1 MLKKQSNNIKLIA
14 LFIAII
20 LIIIALVFGVSKF
33 ILKDQDENTPIQFNE
48 YKVQEQEIVL
58 SSEEYT
64 GDSIIVTVT
73 PSILPVVNSGKTGI
87 DVMKLQYQI
96 TEPDAILSNNDNDWI
111 DYIEPV
117 EVDHNS
123 TFNTRLVTRGH
134 TDTSLEMDYT
144 SPVTSREINNIAVAQ
159 LGNKTYK
166 TLAEAITAWGDLTT
180 EEKQTS
186 TIQMLANTSEN
197 IIIPQTEE
205 IKIDLCGF
213 DIIEES
219 SETPTIIVNGVL
231 NIVDSGKTENNS
243 TTYGKVT
250 STSNTA
256 IKVTGANS
264 ELVLGTNE
272 SANGEDDEEVNKEG
286 PVINGGTGSNGVL
299 VEQGGNLEFYD
310 GKITA
315 PKTAQAGANTAIV
328 VNNTPVGNENGNL
341 ITVPTG
347 YRLDLSD
354 DETAGREIATVV
366 KKMMV
371 SFDSNGG
378 EPSNIADIEVG
389 EGKAYGKYAEWP
401 SDPTREGY
409 TFGGWKTVENLIS
422 TNPSD
427 WEQGGL
433 QDVNGEKSGAQMN
446 STRIRLKNY
455 LPVSANTVYN
465 MNVNNSESIVIRHV
479 WFYNAN
485 KEYISTNSVYAVT
498 NLEFITPTNCAYIK
512 TVLMYRNETT
522 EITTAKVI
530 DANLKLSA
538 VTDATTIVSFPQNHT
553 LTAIWTPNT
562 YTTRFISGNLMDG
575 KKLVAHDA
583 TLTENNN
590 IYTVTTNS
598 TTGGCYIPDGIFED
612 GKKYKLS
619 FNIQKKDG
627 ELVNIAGH
635 AASASKI
642 SYKIDGIEQN
652 ATYYSVYDNIPND
665 ENIHTVEFEFIYDSS
680 ITNDTDKK
688 IYIQPNR
695 KLNTMVIV
703 ELSNIQIY
711 EIVEDSQKVYG
722 TQLGTLQTPERTAY
736 LFDGWY
742 TQQTGGTEVTS
753 STNVPSQDTTYYAH
767 WTPAVASTTI
777 NGTTSYYR
785 TVQAA
790 IGAIPADGTEQSEG
804 TLGTVTLLYDGTR
817 EESVVVSA
825 GQNVLFNTNEKTL
838 TSATNT
844 ITNNGKIKIT
854 GAGRIESTNT
864 YTNQLKYK
872 TFSVI
877 NNGDMIFEQATIYS
891 STTGGIY
898 NDETGKLVVNSGT
911 INVNSAGI
919 VNDSKKIEDNIA
931 AVEINDIQII
941 TNANCIVN
949 RYSYIHIKDGT
960 YTQNNNGGDMPAIIN
975 GYLDGA
981 VVTGKIKIDNA
992 RVTASNTARA
1002 VYQHSSEEI
1011 EINGGTYNGN
1021 ISVSCA
1027 YGKCILNDGI
1037 FTGTQSG
1044 INIHNGGEVVL
1055 GNKDDLE
1062 VKIDSPIVISNGV
1075 GVVFAS
1081 GKFDFYDG
1089 IIKAPTGQT
1098 ISGTVSDTPEGYYV
1112 TNGTDGSLET
1122 AYLENDYTVTYD
1134 YNGATSG
1141 NTDVSKTVTYGENYG
1156 TLPAPTKT
1164 GYTFAGWNGKNLL
1177 DIEGWLNSFS
1187 AVNNGTMTKGNG
1199 SITVTASA
1207 NDAYTH
1213 SYGIGKYSIPVESNK
1228 SYTLSWKA
1236 DENKR
1241 KRVYVF
1247 VNGRVSENYMFYA
1260 DSFVADKITFTTPQD
1275 AEYIAFRVG
1284 VANEGDSITYS
1295 DIQFEEGTTSTQ
1307 YEPYIVTSTTPVTQA
1322 QNHTLKAIWTPN
1334 TYSISYN
1341 ANDGTGSMS
1350 NQTMTYGTAANLTAN
1365 SFTRTGYEFAGWNT
1379 AADGSGTSYTDAQSV
1394 SNLTDT
1400 NGATVT
1406 LYANWTANT
1415 YTVTFDANGGTM
1427 NSTTPTTAYTQNYG
1441 TTITMNNPTRDG
1453 YQFMG
1458 WVSDQRQNVTTAGY
1472 WTYANSIDPLTGER
1486 LEIINDDDH
1495 RLNGYAGGT
1504 AYVADPTSPSGWYIT
1519 SAGTGATVTTSTVNY
1534 TEEDPNPLCINAT
1547 SFYRIT
1553 RESYT
1558 DARFSYGP
1566 IKNMP
1571 FIERDVN
1578 KIYVIVA
1585 RFPEGWRLTH
1595 ITNSGL
1601 GKQKWLTSNAGT
1613 GDWETYV
1620 AAVESSDNAAYQN
1633 SGYFY
1638 ISNTNSNTN
1647 TVNPTLDV
1655 AYLQGYFTNKQSET
1669 ANVNQFKVGA
1679 INETLTAK
1687 WQAVNQSVVIN
1698 ESDSN
1703 ASYKVNASNLFDKT
1717 DMIITNSKIVS
1728 KSPAYTGA
1736 SINQADDTHFISGL
1750 IRVIPGATY
1759 KITGATEDGLVEWF
1773 TTGKNASLY
1782 SRETQATTYT
1792 NDTNFTP
1799 PTTYTLYS
1807 NSSTQPVTYTYMR
1820 FHAKTS
1826 DINNI
1831 QLQMVDSP
1839 TYTGNKTFVFPNNA
1853 SVDVISTP
1861 LAGYTT
1867 AITKT
1872 SGLGTFTTSTS
1883 GDIVTG
1889 SLANVAGAESTT
1901 NLAITNTPTV
1911 NPNNGTL
1918 NRTRG
1923 AVNSLMS
1930 TNMNNFEAEAID
1942 TNNGTTES
1950 ETVESNISSYNYEVI
1965 PQQENGTEH
1974 EVAATLADAI
1984 ATASSGEIIKVINSV
1999 TEDETATN
2007 SAGKTI
2013 TIDLNGKTITSTA
2026 TNTINNQGILTIK
2039 GTGIIKNEIENG
2051 IVIYNTGSL
2060 NMEDGVV
2067 TTAENGGKAISNNGD
2082 GSNYQGS
2089 DTNNVEKSGTVNIK
2103 SGKIVTEG
2111 IGAIG
2116 LYNANNAKANISGGI
2131 FETRNYASKAIYND
2145 SELEIEN
2152 AKVVVSDYDSKGIY
2166 NGKNSKSCIIKET
2179 EIFIEA
2185 EEIENYELIKNTDQF
2200 KEYIDKLKPSYGI
2213 YNDSDSEVIIETAT
2227 IKAERLKSVGIMNNT
2242 KGTVT
2247 FGVDESKD
2255 GKEIELN
2262 NASPIV
2268 YAISDNTTAIINNK
2282 DGIINFYDGRVLSTS
2297 TIKNMIVNV
2306 LNNYEIYEELNS
2318 NVINT
2323 TLRLIV
2329 EEVESGSVDSNS
2341 EEISENESSE
2351 ENENAD
2357 NESEDI

>member
-1 MLKKQSNNIKLIA
+1 MLKKQSNDIKLIA

-328 VNNTPVGNENGNL
+328 VNNTPVGNENCNL

-401 SDPTREGY
+401 SNPTREGY
-409 TFGGWKTVENLIS
+409 TFKGWS
-422 TNPSD
+422 TNLADVISENNYSIYNFDNRTTSEFRNDGEFLGLTNQPYIRIKGNESNSNIDTLWSISAKNEINVTAGKKYILSFYARSENSIRTQYIGMYSNSVSGKTSIGWSD
-427 WEQGGL
+427 GSITYLEE
-433 QDVNGEKSGAQMN
+433 DINFDNDGEWHLITKEFIAPDNVSTGKIKIGNDIPNIYGTN
-446 STRIRLKNY
+446 SYIDI
-455 LPVSANTVYN
+455 ANIHF
-465 MNVNNSESIVIRHV
+465 SEDESIVP
-479 WFYNAN
+479 
-485 KEYISTNSVYAVT
+485 YITQSTPVT
-498 NLEFITPTNCAYIK
+498 QTQ
-512 TVLMYRNETT
+512 
-522 EITTAKVI
+522 
-530 DANLKLSA
+530 D
-538 VTDATTIVSFPQNHT
+538 HT
-553 LTAIWTPNT
+553 LKAVWIPNT
-562 YTTRFISGNLMDG
+562 YNTRFVSGNLMDG
-575 KKLVAHDA
+575 KKLVAHHA

-590 IYTVTTNS
+590 IYTVTTN
-598 TTGGCYIPDGIFED
+598 TATGGCYIPDGIFED

-635 AASASKI
+635 AAATSKI

-652 ATYYSVYDNIPND
+652 ANYYSVYDNIPND
-665 ENIHTVEFEFIYDSS
+665 ENIHTVEFEFIYDLSR
-680 ITNDTDKK
+680 TNDTDKK

-695 KLNTMVIV
+695 QLDTRVIA

-742 TQQTGGTEVTS
+742 TQQIGGTEVTS

-817 EESVVVSA
+817 EESVVVSE
-825 GQNVLFNTNEKTL
+825 GQNVVLNTNGKTL
-838 TSATNT
+838 KSTTNT
-844 ITNNGKIKIT
+844 ITNSGILIIT
-854 GAGRIESTNT
+854 GNGTIEST
-864 YTNQLKYK
+864 
-872 TFSVI
+872 SESAI
-877 NNGDMIFEQATIYS
+877 NNSGILEVSDGTIKAQKAAINNTGTSTNENNPSVKISGGNIYS
-891 STTGGIY
+891 TANYAIANQSTGNVVLNSGSITGNAGIRNGVDCTGTTIVNGGSINVSGHGIRNYVGNVQFNDGEIRTGKFGDGIWTSSTGSILVTGGRITGGTNGVVTTGM
-898 NDETGKLVVNSGT
+898 GT
-911 INVNSAGI
+911 ITITGGTIEATTTDSAGNA
-919 VNDSKKIEDNIA
+919 VQSK
-931 AVEINDIQII
+931 
-941 TNANCIVN
+941 
-949 RYSYIHIKDGT
+949 
-960 YTQNNNGGDMPAIIN
+960 
-975 GYLDGA
+975 
-981 VVTGKIKIDNA
+981 
-992 RVTASNTARA
+992 
-1002 VYQHSSEEI
+1002 
-1011 EINGGTYNGN
+1011 
-1021 ISVSCA
+1021 
-1027 YGKCILNDGI
+1027 
-1037 FTGTQSG
+1037 
-1044 INIHNGGEVVL
+1044 GEL
-1055 GNKDDLE
+1055 TIGNKDDNRIASNESPVLIGSNRGI
-1062 VKIDSPIVISNGV
+1062 VKTNGTE
-1075 GVVFAS
+1075 FN
-1081 GKFDFYDG
+1081 FYDG
-1089 IIKAPTGQT
+1089 IVKAPEGKTITGT
-1098 ISGTVSDTPEGYYV
+1098 ITDTPEGYRII
-1112 TNGTDGSLET
+1112 NGTEETLET
-1122 AYLENDYTVTYD
+1122 AYLDNHYTVTFD
-1134 YNGATSG
+1134 GNGT
-1141 NTDVSKTVTYGENYG
+1141 TPSKANMTVEYGKPYGELA
-1156 TLPAPTKT
+1156 TVSRT
-1164 GYTFAGWNGKNLL
+1164 GYTFGGWKTVENLISTNPSDWEQGGLQDVNGEKAGAQMNSTRLRLKNYLPV
-1177 DIEGWLNSFS
+1177 S
-1187 AVNNGTMTKGNG
+1187 ANTVYKMNVNNSESIVIGHVWFYNANKEYISTNSVYAGTNL
-1199 SITVTASA
+1199 
-1207 NDAYTH
+1207 
-1213 SYGIGKYSIPVESNK
+1213 E
-1228 SYTLSWKA
+1228 
-1236 DENKR
+1236 
-1241 KRVYVF
+1241 
-1247 VNGRVSENYMFYA
+1247 
-1260 DSFVADKITFTTPQD
+1260 FTTPANCAYIKTVLMYSNETTEITTAKVID
-1275 AEYIAFRVG
+1275 ANLKLSAVTD
-1284 VANEGDSITYS
+1284 A
-1295 DIQFEEGTTSTQ
+1295 TT
-1307 YEPYIVTSTTPVTQA
+1307 IVSFP

-1334 TYSISYN
+1334 QYTISFN
-1341 ANDGTGSMS
+1341 ANDGTGTMAD
-1350 NQTMTYGTAANLTAN
+1350 QPMTYGTSANLTAN

-1379 AADGSGTSYTDAQSV
+1379 EADGSGTSYTDEESV
-1394 SNLTDT
+1394 SNLTVT
-1400 NGATVT
+1400 NNASVT
-1406 LYANWTANT
+1406 LYAQWEVET
-1415 YTVTFDANGGTM
+1415 
-1427 NSTTPTTAYTQNYG
+1427 
-1441 TTITMNNPTRDG
+1441 
-1453 YQFMG
+1453 
-1458 WVSDQRQNVTTAGY
+1458 
-1472 WTYANSIDPLTGER
+1472 
-1486 LEIINDDDH
+1486 
-1495 RLNGYAGGT
+1495 
-1504 AYVADPTSPSGWYIT
+1504 
-1519 SAGTGATVTTSTVNY
+1519 
-1534 TEEDPNPLCINAT
+1534 
-1547 SFYRIT
+1547 
-1553 RESYT
+1553 
-1558 DARFSYGP
+1558 
-1566 IKNMP
+1566 
-1571 FIERDVN
+1571 
-1578 KIYVIVA
+1578 
-1585 RFPEGWRLTH
+1585 
-1595 ITNSGL
+1595 SGL
-1601 GKQKWLTSNAGT
+1601 NNASPNMQLQSIT
-1613 GDWETYV
+1613 PKSLNRNNIQTIQPE
-1620 AAVESSDNAAYQN
+1620 
-1633 SGYFY
+1633 
-1638 ISNTNSNTN
+1638 NTQQSVQSQITN
-1647 TVNPTLDV
+1647 TV
-1655 AYLQGYFTNKQSET
+1655 Q
-1669 ANVNQFKVGA
+1669 
-1679 INETLTAK
+1679 
-1687 WQAVNQSVVIN
+1687 
-1698 ESDSN
+1698 
-1703 ASYKVNASNLFDKT
+1703 
-1717 DMIITNSKIVS
+1717 
-1728 KSPAYTGA
+1728 
-1736 SINQADDTHFISGL
+1736 INQ
-1750 IRVIPGATY
+1750 
-1759 KITGATEDGLVEWF
+1759 
-1773 TTGKNASLY
+1773 
-1782 SRETQATTYT
+1782 TQYQT
-1792 NDTNFTP
+1792 
-1799 PTTYTLYS
+1799 
-1807 NSSTQPVTYTYMR
+1807 
-1820 FHAKTS
+1820 
-1826 DINNI
+1826 I
-1831 QLQMVDSP
+1831 
-1839 TYTGNKTFVFPNNA
+1839 
-1853 SVDVISTP
+1853 
-1861 LAGYTT
+1861 
-1867 AITKT
+1867 
-1872 SGLGTFTTSTS
+1872 
-1883 GDIVTG
+1883 
-1889 SLANVAGAESTT
+1889 
-1901 NLAITNTPTV
+1901 
-1911 NPNNGTL
+1911 
-1918 NRTRG
+1918 
-1923 AVNSLMS
+1923 
-1930 TNMNNFEAEAID
+1930 AEALESAQNGD
-1942 TNNGTTES
+1942 TITLLEDVSLTD
-1950 ETVESNISSYNYEVI
+1950 EVI
-1965 PQQENGTEH
+1965 IGKEKN
-1974 EVAATLADAI
+1974 
-1984 ATASSGEIIKVINSV
+1984 IKIN
-1999 TEDETATN
+1999 
-2007 SAGKTI
+2007 
-2013 TIDLNGKTITSTA
+2013 LNGKTLTSTSN
-2026 TNTINNQGILTIK
+2026 NTINNQGILTIK

-2152 AKVVVSDYDSKGIY
+2152 AKVVVSDYDSIGIY
-2166 NGKNSKSCIIKET
+2166 NGKNSKSCIIKEN

-2213 YNDSDSEVIIETAT
+2213 YNDSDSEVIIETAA
-2227 IKAERLKSVGIMNNT
+2227 IKAERLKSVGIMNNA

-2247 FGVDESKD
+2247 LGVDESKD

-2282 DGIINFYDGRVLSTS
+2282 DGIINFYDGRVLTTS

-2351 ENENAD
+2351 ETENVD

>member
-144 SPVTSREINNIAVAQ
+144 SPVISREINNIAVAQ

-409 TFGGWKTVENLIS
+409 TFKGWS
-422 TNPSD
+422 TNLADVISENNYSIYNFDNRTTSEFRNDGEFLGLTNQPYIRIKGNESNSNIDTLWSISAKNEINVTAGKKYILSFYARSENSIRTQYIGMYSNSVSGKTSIGWSD
-427 WEQGGL
+427 GSITYLEE
-433 QDVNGEKSGAQMN
+433 DINFDNDGEWHLITKEFIAPDNVSTGKIKIGNDIPNIYGTN
-446 STRIRLKNY
+446 SYIDI
-455 LPVSANTVYN
+455 ANIHF
-465 MNVNNSESIVIRHV
+465 SEDESIVP
-479 WFYNAN
+479 
-485 KEYISTNSVYAVT
+485 YITQSTPVT
-498 NLEFITPTNCAYIK
+498 QTQ
-512 TVLMYRNETT
+512 
-522 EITTAKVI
+522 
-530 DANLKLSA
+530 D
-538 VTDATTIVSFPQNHT
+538 HT
-553 LTAIWTPNT
+553 LKAVWTPNT
-562 YTTRFISGNLMDG
+562 YNTRFVSGNLMDG
-575 KKLVAHDA
+575 YKLIRNDCSSFSESDNQY
-583 TLTENNN
+583 TLT
-590 IYTVTTNS
+590 TNT
-598 TTGGCYIPDGIFED
+598 TTGGCYIPEGIFED
-612 GKKYKLS
+612 GKTYRLS
-619 FNIQKKDG
+619 YNIRKISG
-627 ELVNIAGH
+627 ELINIAGH
-635 AASASKI
+635 STAATEKV
-642 SYKIDGIEQN
+642 YLVDGVEQEGN
-652 ATYYSVYDNIPND
+652 YQTPFWMENVNNLPDD
-665 ENIHTVEFEFIYDSS
+665 ENIHNVVFEFKYEPNK
-680 ITNDTDKK
+680 TNNTNKK

-695 KLNTMVIV
+695 SITTSVTV
-703 ELSNIQIY
+703 ELSDVQIY

-817 EESVVVSA
+817 EESVVVSE
-825 GQNVLFNTNEKTL
+825 GQNVVLNTNGKTL
-838 TSATNT
+838 GAENESST
-844 ITNNGKIKIT
+844 ITNSGKLTIT
-854 GAGRIESTNT
+854 GNGIITSTVVDKTTIDNKNKLEVTSGTMSSTNSIAI
-864 YTNQLKYK
+864 TNSLTGTITISGGNITAKSNAIK
-872 TFSVI
+872 NLGTSNDI
-877 NNGDMIFEQATIYS
+877 NDPAIRITGGSLTSTNGTGIYS
-891 STTGGIY
+891 SSTGTITIADTTITGGV
-898 NDETGKLVVNSGT
+898 L
-911 INVNSAGI
+911 GI
-919 VNDSKKIEDNIA
+919 QN
-931 AVEINDIQII
+931 
-941 TNANCIVN
+941 
-949 RYSYIHIKDGT
+949 DGT
-960 YTQNNNGGDMPAIIN
+960 ETIIIYSGDIIANGGHGIRN
-975 GYLDGA
+975 
-981 VVTGKIKIDNA
+981 
-992 RVTASNTARA
+992 
-1002 VYQHSSEEI
+1002 Q
-1011 EINGGTYNGN
+1011 NGN
-1021 ISVSCA
+1021 ITVYDGTITSVS
-1027 YGKCILNDGI
+1027 NDGI
-1037 FTGTQSG
+1037 WMVNGGGIQVLGGTIIGKTNGVVITKSDLTTTIRGGRIVATDGPGVNSNGILIIGNNEDENIANRTSPEIIGSTKGISFTGS
-1044 INIHNGGEVVL
+1044 IF
-1055 GNKDDLE
+1055 K
-1062 VKIDSPIVISNGV
+1062 
-1075 GVVFAS
+1075 
-1081 GKFDFYDG
+1081 FYDG
-1089 IIKAPTGQT
+1089 IVKTTSTTRITGTPTE
-1098 ISGTVSDTPEGYYV
+1098 TPEGYQLI
-1112 TNGTDGSLET
+1112 NGEDEVIDGKTYHT
-1122 AYLENDYTVTYD
+1122 AYLDNHYTVTYD

-1141 NTDVSKTVTYGENYG
+1141 NTVINKTVGYGENYG
-1156 TLPAPTKT
+1156 TLPQPEKT
-1164 GYTFAGWNGKNLL
+1164 GYTFEGWNGKNLFNK
-1177 DIEGWLNSFS
+1177 DNV
-1187 AVNNGTMTKGNG
+1187 VNLALEIRESQQNL
-1199 SITVTASA
+1199 TVVQ
-1207 NDAYTH
+1207 NDAYRGYYIPCN
-1213 SYGIGKYSIPVESNK
+1213 SGDVFSISRNEATN
-1228 SYTLSWKA
+1228 
-1236 DENKR
+1236 NR
-1241 KRVYVF
+1241 FRVVF
-1247 VNGRVSENYMFYA
+1247 TAEEPAEGVQVFGGTGMVENY
-1260 DSFVADKITFTTPQD
+1260 DSSLKIENIVAPSN
-1275 AEYIAFRVG
+1275 ARYIFIYLS
-1284 VANEGDSITYS
+1284 NQSDDLPS
-1295 DIQFEEGTTSTQ
+1295 DIQLEKSSTATE
-1307 YEPYIVTSTTPVTQA
+1307 YEPYLVTSSTPVTQA
-1322 QNHTLKAIWTPN
+1322 QNHTLKAIWTPK
-1334 TYSISYN
+1334 
-1341 ANDGTGSMS
+1341 
-1350 NQTMTYGTAANLTAN
+1350 
-1365 SFTRTGYEFAGWNT
+1365 
-1379 AADGSGTSYTDAQSV
+1379 
-1394 SNLTDT
+1394 
-1400 NGATVT
+1400 
-1406 LYANWTANT
+1406 

-1585 RFPEGWRLTH
+1585 RFPEGWILTH
-1595 ITNSGL
+1595 VANSGL

-1633 SGYFY
+1633 SGFFY

-1782 SRETQATTYT
+1782 SLETQATTYT

-1799 PTTYTLYS
+1799 PTTYTSYS

-1889 SLANVAGAESTT
+1889 SLANVAGAASTT

-2152 AKVVVSDYDSKGIY
+2152 AKVVVSDYDSIGIY

-2185 EEIENYELIKNTDQF
+2185 EEIENYDLIKNTDQF

-2227 IKAERLKSVGIMNNT
+2227 IKAERLKSVGIMNNA

-2329 EEVESGSVDSNS
+2329 EEVERGSVDSNS

-2351 ENENAD
+2351 ENENVD

>member
-231 NIVDSGKTENNS
+231 NIVDSGNS

-409 TFGGWKTVENLIS
+409 TFKGWS
-422 TNPSD
+422 TNLADVISENNYSIYNFDNRTTSEFRNDGEFLGLTNQPYIRIKGNESNSNIDTLWSISAKNEINVTAGKKYILSFYARSENSIRTQYIGMYSNSVSGKTSIGWSD
-427 WEQGGL
+427 GSITYLEE
-433 QDVNGEKSGAQMN
+433 DINFDNDGEWHLITKEFIAPDNVSTGKIKIGNDIPNIYGTN
-446 STRIRLKNY
+446 SYIDI
-455 LPVSANTVYN
+455 ANIHF
-465 MNVNNSESIVIRHV
+465 SEDESIVP
-479 WFYNAN
+479 
-485 KEYISTNSVYAVT
+485 YITQSTPVT
-498 NLEFITPTNCAYIK
+498 QA
-512 TVLMYRNETT
+512 
-522 EITTAKVI
+522 
-530 DANLKLSA
+530 
-538 VTDATTIVSFPQNHT
+538 QNHT
-553 LTAIWTPNT
+553 LKAIWTPNQ
-562 YTTRFISGNLMDG
+562 YTI
-575 KKLVAHDA
+575 
-583 TLTENNN
+583 
-590 IYTVTTNS
+590 
-598 TTGGCYIPDGIFED
+598 
-612 GKKYKLS
+612 S
-619 FNIQKKDG
+619 FNANDG
-627 ELVNIAGH
+627 TGSMSN
-635 AASASKI
+635 
-642 SYKIDGIEQN
+642 Q
-652 ATYYSVYDNIPND
+652 
-665 ENIHTVEFEFIYDSS
+665 
-680 ITNDTDKK
+680 
-688 IYIQPNR
+688 
-695 KLNTMVIV
+695 TMT
-703 ELSNIQIY
+703 
-711 EIVEDSQKVYG
+711 YG
-722 TQLGTLQTPERTAY
+722 TAANLTANSFTRTGY
-736 LFDGWY
+736 IFDGWNTESDGSGESY
-742 TQQTGGTEVTS
+742 TDGQSVTNLTAS
-753 STNVPSQDTTYYAH
+753 NNATINLYAQ
-767 WTPAVASTTI
+767 WTPIVASTTI
-777 NGTTSYYR
+777 GGTTTYYR
-785 TVQAA
+785 TVQDA
-790 IGAIPADGTEQSEG
+790 IDAVPADGTSQSEG

-817 EESVVVSA
+817 EESVVVSE
-825 GQNVLFNTNEKTL
+825 GQNVLFNTNGKTL

-844 ITNNGKIKIT
+844 ITNNGEIKIT
-854 GAGRIESTNT
+854 GTGRIESTNT

-919 VNDSKKIEDNIA
+919 VNDSKNIENNIA
-931 AVEINDIQII
+931 AVEINDIEII

-949 RYSYIHIKDGT
+949 RYSYTHIKDGT
-960 YTQNNNGGDMPAIIN
+960 YTQNNNDGDMPAIIN

-1141 NTDVSKTVTYGENYG
+1141 NTVINKTVGYGENYG
-1156 TLPAPTKT
+1156 TLPQPEKT
-1164 GYTFAGWNGKNLL
+1164 GYTFEGWNGKNLFELKEAPDFINTNTSYSVNIGENSINIGGNQKWELIEYYLPTLKANTTYSISGYVELTNL
-1177 DIEGWLNSFS
+1177 DKTFIRISKNR
-1187 AVNNGTMTKGNG
+1187 AAINNNNFIS
-1199 SITVTASA
+1199 SITVTQ
-1207 NDAYTH
+1207 N
-1213 SYGIGKYSIPVESNK
+1213 GK
-1228 SYTLSWKA
+1228 
-1236 DENKR
+1236 
-1241 KRVYVF
+1241 F
-1247 VNGRVSENYMFYA
+1247 
-1260 DSFVADKITFTTPQD
+1260 DSTFTTGNEVED
-1275 AEYIAFRVG
+1275 NLALLLYGNWEKEYEV
-1284 VANEGDSITYS
+1284 EGGKVKISNLMI
-1295 DIQFEEGTTSTQ
+1295 EENSTATE
-1307 YEPYIVTSTTPVTQA
+1307 YEPYFVTPSTPVTQA

-1334 TYSISYN
+1334 QYTVSFN
-1341 ANDGTGSMS
+1341 ANDGTGTMAD
-1350 NQTMTYGTAANLTAN
+1350 QPMTYGTSANLTAN
-1365 SFTRTGYEFAGWNT
+1365 SFTRTGYAFNGWNT
-1379 AADGSGTSYTDAQSV
+1379 EADGSGTSYTDEESV
-1394 SNLTDT
+1394 SNLTAT
-1400 NGATVT
+1400 NNASVT
-1406 LYANWTANT
+1406 LYAQWEVET
-1415 YTVTFDANGGTM
+1415 
-1427 NSTTPTTAYTQNYG
+1427 
-1441 TTITMNNPTRDG
+1441 
-1453 YQFMG
+1453 
-1458 WVSDQRQNVTTAGY
+1458 
-1472 WTYANSIDPLTGER
+1472 
-1486 LEIINDDDH
+1486 
-1495 RLNGYAGGT
+1495 
-1504 AYVADPTSPSGWYIT
+1504 
-1519 SAGTGATVTTSTVNY
+1519 
-1534 TEEDPNPLCINAT
+1534 
-1547 SFYRIT
+1547 
-1553 RESYT
+1553 
-1558 DARFSYGP
+1558 
-1566 IKNMP
+1566 
-1571 FIERDVN
+1571 
-1578 KIYVIVA
+1578 
-1585 RFPEGWRLTH
+1585 
-1595 ITNSGL
+1595 SGL
-1601 GKQKWLTSNAGT
+1601 NNASPNMQLQSIT
-1613 GDWETYV
+1613 PKSLNRNNIQTIQPE
-1620 AAVESSDNAAYQN
+1620 
-1633 SGYFY
+1633 
-1638 ISNTNSNTN
+1638 NTQQSVQSQITN
-1647 TVNPTLDV
+1647 TV
-1655 AYLQGYFTNKQSET
+1655 Q
-1669 ANVNQFKVGA
+1669 
-1679 INETLTAK
+1679 
-1687 WQAVNQSVVIN
+1687 
-1698 ESDSN
+1698 
-1703 ASYKVNASNLFDKT
+1703 
-1717 DMIITNSKIVS
+1717 
-1728 KSPAYTGA
+1728 
-1736 SINQADDTHFISGL
+1736 INQ
-1750 IRVIPGATY
+1750 
-1759 KITGATEDGLVEWF
+1759 
-1773 TTGKNASLY
+1773 
-1782 SRETQATTYT
+1782 TQY
-1792 NDTNFTP
+1792 
-1799 PTTYTLYS
+1799 PT
-1807 NSSTQPVTYTYMR
+1807 
-1820 FHAKTS
+1820 
-1826 DINNI
+1826 I
-1831 QLQMVDSP
+1831 
-1839 TYTGNKTFVFPNNA
+1839 
-1853 SVDVISTP
+1853 
-1861 LAGYTT
+1861 
-1867 AITKT
+1867 
-1872 SGLGTFTTSTS
+1872 
-1883 GDIVTG
+1883 
-1889 SLANVAGAESTT
+1889 
-1901 NLAITNTPTV
+1901 
-1911 NPNNGTL
+1911 
-1918 NRTRG
+1918 
-1923 AVNSLMS
+1923 
-1930 TNMNNFEAEAID
+1930 AEALESAQNGD
-1942 TNNGTTES
+1942 TITLLEDVSLTD
-1950 ETVESNISSYNYEVI
+1950 EVI
-1965 PQQENGTEH
+1965 IGKEKN
-1974 EVAATLADAI
+1974 
-1984 ATASSGEIIKVINSV
+1984 IKIN
-1999 TEDETATN
+1999 
-2007 SAGKTI
+2007 
-2013 TIDLNGKTITSTA
+2013 LNGKTLTSTSN
-2026 TNTINNQGILTIK
+2026 NTINNQGILTIK

-2089 DTNNVEKSGTVNIK
+2089 DTNNVEKSGNVNIK

-2152 AKVVVSDYDSKGIY
+2152 AKVVVSDYDSIGIY

-2185 EEIENYELIKNTDQF
+2185 EEIENYDLIKNTDQF

-2247 FGVDESKD
+2247 LGVDESKD

-2282 DGIINFYDGRVLSTS
+2282 DGIINFYDGRVLTTS

-2329 EEVESGSVDSNS
+2329 EEVERGSVDSNS

-2351 ENENAD
+2351 ENENVD

>member
-197 IIIPQTEE
+197 IIIPQTEG

-598 TTGGCYIPDGIFED
+598 TSGGCYIPDGIFED

-627 ELVNIAGH
+627 ELVNIAGY

-665 ENIHTVEFEFIYDSS
+665 ENIHTVEFEFIYDPSR
-680 ITNDTDKK
+680 TNDTDKK

-695 KLNTMVIV
+695 LLNTRVIV
-703 ELSNIQIY
+703 ELSNILIY

-790 IGAIPADGTEQSEG
+790 IGAIPADGIEQSEG

-817 EESVVVSA
+817 EESVVVSE
-825 GQNVLFNTNEKTL
+825 GQNVVLNTNGKTL
-838 TSATNT
+838 KSTTNT
-844 ITNNGKIKIT
+844 VTNSGILIIT
-854 GAGRIESTNT
+854 GNGTIEST
-864 YTNQLKYK
+864 
-872 TFSVI
+872 SESAI
-877 NNGDMIFEQATIYS
+877 NNSGILEVSDGTIKAQKAAINNTGTSTNENNPSVKISGGNIYS
-891 STTGGIY
+891 TANYAIANQSTGNVVLNSGSITGNAGIRNGVDCTGTTIVNGGSINVSGHGIRNYVGNVQFNDGEIRIGKFGDGIWTSSTGSILVTGGRITGGTNGVVTTGM
-898 NDETGKLVVNSGT
+898 GT
-911 INVNSAGI
+911 ITITGGTIEATTTDSAGNA
-919 VNDSKKIEDNIA
+919 VQSK
-931 AVEINDIQII
+931 
-941 TNANCIVN
+941 
-949 RYSYIHIKDGT
+949 
-960 YTQNNNGGDMPAIIN
+960 
-975 GYLDGA
+975 
-981 VVTGKIKIDNA
+981 
-992 RVTASNTARA
+992 
-1002 VYQHSSEEI
+1002 
-1011 EINGGTYNGN
+1011 
-1021 ISVSCA
+1021 
-1027 YGKCILNDGI
+1027 
-1037 FTGTQSG
+1037 
-1044 INIHNGGEVVL
+1044 GEL
-1055 GNKDDLE
+1055 TIGNKDDNRIASNESPVLIGSNRGI
-1062 VKIDSPIVISNGV
+1062 VKTNGTE
-1075 GVVFAS
+1075 FN
-1081 GKFDFYDG
+1081 FYDG
-1089 IIKAPTGQT
+1089 IVKAPEGKTITGT
-1098 ISGTVSDTPEGYYV
+1098 ITDTPEGYRII
-1112 TNGTDGSLET
+1112 NGTEETLET
-1122 AYLENDYTVTYD
+1122 AYLDNHYTVTFD
-1134 YNGATSG
+1134 GNGT
-1141 NTDVSKTVTYGENYG
+1141 TPSKANMTVEYGKPYGELA
-1156 TLPAPTKT
+1156 TVSRT
-1164 GYTFAGWNGKNLL
+1164 GYTFGGWK
-1177 DIEGWLNSFS
+1177 LN
-1187 AVNNGTMTKGNG
+1187 TTT
-1199 SITVTASA
+1199 ITATTNVLTAS
-1207 NDAYTH
+1207 D
-1213 SYGIGKYSIPVESNK
+1213 
-1228 SYTLSWKA
+1228 
-1236 DENKR
+1236 
-1241 KRVYVF
+1241 
-1247 VNGRVSENYMFYA
+1247 
-1260 DSFVADKITFTTPQD
+1260 
-1275 AEYIAFRVG
+1275 
-1284 VANEGDSITYS
+1284 
-1295 DIQFEEGTTSTQ
+1295 
-1307 YEPYIVTSTTPVTQA
+1307 
-1322 QNHTLKAIWTPN
+1322 HTLTAQWTPN
-1334 TYSISYN
+1334 QYTVSFN

-1585 RFPEGWRLTH
+1585 RFPEGWILTH
-1595 ITNSGL
+1595 VANSGL

-1633 SGYFY
+1633 SGFFY

-1782 SRETQATTYT
+1782 SLETQATTYT

-1799 PTTYTLYS
+1799 PTTYTSYS

-1889 SLANVAGAESTT
+1889 SLANVAGAASTT

-2060 NMEDGVV
+2060 NMEEGVV
-2067 TTAENGGKAISNNGD
+2067 TTTENGGKAISNNGD

>member
-144 SPVTSREINNIAVAQ
+144 SPVISREINNIAVAQ

-197 IIIPQTEE
+197 ITIPQTEE

-433 QDVNGEKSGAQMN
+433 QDVNGEKSGAQVN
-446 STRIRLKNY
+446 STRIRFKNY

-498 NLEFITPTNCAYIK
+498 NLEFITPANCAYIK

-627 ELVNIAGH
+627 ELVNIAGY

-665 ENIHTVEFEFIYDSS
+665 ENIHTVEFEFIYDPSR
-680 ITNDTDKK
+680 TNDTDKK

-695 KLNTMVIV
+695 LLNTRVIV
-703 ELSNIQIY
+703 ELSNILIY

-825 GQNVLFNTNEKTL
+825 GQNVLFNTNGKTL

-911 INVNSAGI
+911 INVDSSGI
-919 VNDSKKIEDNIA
+919 VNDSKNIEDNIA

-981 VVTGKIKIDNA
+981 VVAGKIKIDNA

-1002 VYQHSSEEI
+1002 VFQHSSEEI

-1141 NTDVSKTVTYGENYG
+1141 NTVINKTVGYGENYG
-1156 TLPAPTKT
+1156 TLPQPEKT
-1164 GYTFAGWNGKNLL
+1164 GYTFEGWNGKNLFELKEAPDFINTNTSYSVNIGENSINIGGNQKWELIEYYLPTLKANTTYSISGYVELTNL
-1177 DIEGWLNSFS
+1177 DKTFIRISKNR
-1187 AVNNGTMTKGNG
+1187 AAINNNNFIS
-1199 SITVTASA
+1199 SITVTQ
-1207 NDAYTH
+1207 N
-1213 SYGIGKYSIPVESNK
+1213 GK
-1228 SYTLSWKA
+1228 
-1236 DENKR
+1236 
-1241 KRVYVF
+1241 F
-1247 VNGRVSENYMFYA
+1247 
-1260 DSFVADKITFTTPQD
+1260 DSTFTTGNEVED
-1275 AEYIAFRVG
+1275 NLALLLYGNWEKEYEV
-1284 VANEGDSITYS
+1284 EGGKVKISNLMI
-1295 DIQFEEGTTSTQ
+1295 EENSTATE
-1307 YEPYIVTSTTPVTQA
+1307 YEPYFVTPSTPVTQA

-1334 TYSISYN
+1334 QYTVSFN
-1341 ANDGTGSMS
+1341 ANDGTGTMAD
-1350 NQTMTYGTAANLTAN
+1350 QPMTYGTSANLTAN
-1365 SFTRTGYEFAGWNT
+1365 SFTRTGYAFNGWNT
-1379 AADGSGTSYTDAQSV
+1379 EADGSGTSYTDEESV
-1394 SNLTDT
+1394 SNLTAT
-1400 NGATVT
+1400 NNASVT
-1406 LYANWTANT
+1406 LYAQWEVET
-1415 YTVTFDANGGTM
+1415 
-1427 NSTTPTTAYTQNYG
+1427 
-1441 TTITMNNPTRDG
+1441 
-1453 YQFMG
+1453 
-1458 WVSDQRQNVTTAGY
+1458 
-1472 WTYANSIDPLTGER
+1472 
-1486 LEIINDDDH
+1486 
-1495 RLNGYAGGT
+1495 
-1504 AYVADPTSPSGWYIT
+1504 
-1519 SAGTGATVTTSTVNY
+1519 
-1534 TEEDPNPLCINAT
+1534 
-1547 SFYRIT
+1547 
-1553 RESYT
+1553 
-1558 DARFSYGP
+1558 
-1566 IKNMP
+1566 
-1571 FIERDVN
+1571 
-1578 KIYVIVA
+1578 
-1585 RFPEGWRLTH
+1585 
-1595 ITNSGL
+1595 SGL
-1601 GKQKWLTSNAGT
+1601 NNASPNMQLQSIT
-1613 GDWETYV
+1613 PKSLNRNNIQTIQPE
-1620 AAVESSDNAAYQN
+1620 
-1633 SGYFY
+1633 
-1638 ISNTNSNTN
+1638 NTQQSVQSQITN
-1647 TVNPTLDV
+1647 TV
-1655 AYLQGYFTNKQSET
+1655 Q
-1669 ANVNQFKVGA
+1669 
-1679 INETLTAK
+1679 
-1687 WQAVNQSVVIN
+1687 
-1698 ESDSN
+1698 
-1703 ASYKVNASNLFDKT
+1703 
-1717 DMIITNSKIVS
+1717 
-1728 KSPAYTGA
+1728 
-1736 SINQADDTHFISGL
+1736 INQ
-1750 IRVIPGATY
+1750 
-1759 KITGATEDGLVEWF
+1759 
-1773 TTGKNASLY
+1773 
-1782 SRETQATTYT
+1782 TQY
-1792 NDTNFTP
+1792 
-1799 PTTYTLYS
+1799 PT
-1807 NSSTQPVTYTYMR
+1807 
-1820 FHAKTS
+1820 
-1826 DINNI
+1826 I
-1831 QLQMVDSP
+1831 
-1839 TYTGNKTFVFPNNA
+1839 
-1853 SVDVISTP
+1853 
-1861 LAGYTT
+1861 
-1867 AITKT
+1867 
-1872 SGLGTFTTSTS
+1872 
-1883 GDIVTG
+1883 
-1889 SLANVAGAESTT
+1889 
-1901 NLAITNTPTV
+1901 
-1911 NPNNGTL
+1911 
-1918 NRTRG
+1918 
-1923 AVNSLMS
+1923 
-1930 TNMNNFEAEAID
+1930 AEALESAQNGD
-1942 TNNGTTES
+1942 TITLLEDVSLTD
-1950 ETVESNISSYNYEVI
+1950 EVI
-1965 PQQENGTEH
+1965 IGKEKN
-1974 EVAATLADAI
+1974 
-1984 ATASSGEIIKVINSV
+1984 IKIN
-1999 TEDETATN
+1999 
-2007 SAGKTI
+2007 
-2013 TIDLNGKTITSTA
+2013 LNGKTLTSTSN
-2026 TNTINNQGILTIK
+2026 NTINNQGILTIK

>member
-498 NLEFITPTNCAYIK
+498 NLEFITPANCAYIK

-575 KKLVAHDA
+575 KKLVANNA
-583 TLTENNN
+583 ILTENNN
-590 IYTVTTNS
+590 VYTLKTNS
-598 TTGGCYIPDGIFED
+598 NIAGCYIPEGILED
-612 GKKYKLS
+612 GKTYRLS
-619 FNIQKKDG
+619 YNIQKISG
-627 ELVNIAGH
+627 ELINIAGH
-635 AASASKI
+635 AMAATQRAYLVDGVEQEGLYQTTSWMENGSNLPDDENTHNVIFEFKYEPSKI
-642 SYKIDGIEQN
+642 S
-652 ATYYSVYDNIPND
+652 
-665 ENIHTVEFEFIYDSS
+665 
-680 ITNDTDKK
+680 DTDKK

-695 KLNTMVIV
+695 SITTSVTV
-703 ELSNIQIY
+703 ELSDVQIY

-817 EESVVVSA
+817 EESVVVSE
-825 GQNVLFNTNEKTL
+825 GQNVVLNTNGKTL
-838 TSATNT
+838 GAENESST
-844 ITNNGKIKIT
+844 ITNSGKLTIT
-854 GAGRIESTNT
+854 GNGIITSTVVGKTTIDNKNKLEVTSGTMSSTNSIAI
-864 YTNQLKYK
+864 TNSLTGTITISGGNITAKSNAIK
-872 TFSVI
+872 NWGTSNDI
-877 NNGDMIFEQATIYS
+877 NDPAIRITGGSLTSTNGTGIYS
-891 STTGGIY
+891 NSTGTITIADTTITGGV
-898 NDETGKLVVNSGT
+898 L
-911 INVNSAGI
+911 GI
-919 VNDSKKIEDNIA
+919 QN
-931 AVEINDIQII
+931 
-941 TNANCIVN
+941 
-949 RYSYIHIKDGT
+949 DGT
-960 YTQNNNGGDMPAIIN
+960 ETIIIYSGDIIANGGHGIRN
-975 GYLDGA
+975 
-981 VVTGKIKIDNA
+981 
-992 RVTASNTARA
+992 
-1002 VYQHSSEEI
+1002 Q
-1011 EINGGTYNGN
+1011 NGN
-1021 ISVSCA
+1021 ITVYDGTITSVS
-1027 YGKCILNDGI
+1027 NDGI
-1037 FTGTQSG
+1037 WMVNGGGIQVLGGTIIGKTNGVVITKSDLTTTIRGGRIVATDGPGVNSNGILIIGNNEDENIANRTSPEIIGSTKGISFTGS
-1044 INIHNGGEVVL
+1044 IF
-1055 GNKDDLE
+1055 K
-1062 VKIDSPIVISNGV
+1062 
-1075 GVVFAS
+1075 
-1081 GKFDFYDG
+1081 FYDG
-1089 IIKAPTGQT
+1089 IVKTTSTTRITGTPTE
-1098 ISGTVSDTPEGYYV
+1098 TPEGYQLI
-1112 TNGTDGSLET
+1112 NGEDEVIDGKTYHT
-1122 AYLENDYTVTYD
+1122 AYLDNHYTVTYD

-1141 NTDVSKTVTYGENYG
+1141 NTVINKTVGYGENYG
-1156 TLPAPTKT
+1156 TLPQPEKT
-1164 GYTFAGWNGKNLL
+1164 GYTFEGWNGKNLFNK
-1177 DIEGWLNSFS
+1177 DNV
-1187 AVNNGTMTKGNG
+1187 VNLALEIRESQQNL
-1199 SITVTASA
+1199 TVVQ
-1207 NDAYTH
+1207 NDAYRGYYIPCN
-1213 SYGIGKYSIPVESNK
+1213 SGDVFSISRNEATN
-1228 SYTLSWKA
+1228 
-1236 DENKR
+1236 NR
-1241 KRVYVF
+1241 FRVVF
-1247 VNGRVSENYMFYA
+1247 TAEEPAEGVQVFGGTGMVENY
-1260 DSFVADKITFTTPQD
+1260 DSSLKIENIVAPSN
-1275 AEYIAFRVG
+1275 ARYIFIYLS
-1284 VANEGDSITYS
+1284 NQSDDLPS
-1295 DIQFEEGTTSTQ
+1295 DIQLEKSSTATE
-1307 YEPYIVTSTTPVTQA
+1307 YEPYLVTSSTPVTQA
-1322 QNHTLKAIWTPN
+1322 QNHTLKAIWTPK
-1334 TYSISYN
+1334 
-1341 ANDGTGSMS
+1341 
-1350 NQTMTYGTAANLTAN
+1350 
-1365 SFTRTGYEFAGWNT
+1365 
-1379 AADGSGTSYTDAQSV
+1379 
-1394 SNLTDT
+1394 
-1400 NGATVT
+1400 
-1406 LYANWTANT
+1406 

-1585 RFPEGWRLTH
+1585 RFPEGWILTH
-1595 ITNSGL
+1595 VANSGL

-1633 SGYFY
+1633 SGFFY

-1799 PTTYTLYS
+1799 PTTYTSYS

-1889 SLANVAGAESTT
+1889 SLANVAGAASTT

-2060 NMEDGVV
+2060 NMEEGVV
-2067 TTAENGGKAISNNGD
+2067 TTTENGGKAISNNGD

-2152 AKVVVSDYDSKGIY
+2152 AKVVVSDYDSIGIY

-2227 IKAERLKSVGIMNNT
+2227 IKAERLKSVGIMNNA

-2329 EEVESGSVDSNS
+2329 EEVERGSVDSNS

-2351 ENENAD
+2351 ENENVD